1 WEQRPVI
8 EASLPIMFRRAAL
21 LNKLRKEFPHD
32 FNPLQQCQKPVHV
45 FIDNSNILIGFIDC
59 IKAQRGYKKPERV
72 QRPSFSFFHF
82 TIILERSRPVARK
95 VLVGSLPH
103 TPVIDEAKKLQYKC
117 DLLQKI
123 ETEGPV
129 EPPKRKRAG
138 SPSSGSDSPSTKN
151 KKRMAKKEQGVDEV
165 LNLKMCESIIDAD
178 VPGTLVL
185 ASGDG
190 AIGEFSEGFLRTVE
204 RALKKGWKVELVTF
218 SANISRSYTDKAFR
232 RLWNRQFTIIH
243 LDQYAEELL

>member
-1 WEQRPVI
+1 
-8 EASLPIMFRRAAL
+8 
-21 LNKLRKEFPHD
+21 
-32 FNPLQQCQKPVHV
+32 
-45 FIDNSNILIGFIDC
+45 LIGFIDC

-82 TIILERSRPVARK
+82 TIILERFRPVARK

-123 ETEGPV
+123 ETEAPV

-138 SPSSGSDSPSTKN
+138 SPSSGSDSPTTKY

-165 LNLKMCESIIDAD
+165 LNLKMCESIIDTD

-218 SANISRSYTDKAFR
+218 SANISRSYTDKTFR

-243 LDQYAEELL
+243 LDQYAEELLGTGSADPQGV